1 MHQGDE
7 LHPQS
12 ANSIPSGV
20 GSHPSQHIYLFI
32 FCPESFLLNMKAIFE
47 HWTVTLLGCLLVDKT
62 WKSNLLSWA
71 FLRIYS
77 AERGGVERQATSSY
91 LSQMPACFLRN
102 EIEGGGGGVSN
113 THTDDPREWQRFP
126 SSCIV
131 PLPLILEECFQP
143 SLCSLRREA
152 GQTLEPLQD
161 CLQSCEP
168 QAHREQSPLPC
179 SPPTHTYTY
188 NMFANDST
196 VLQALPLRQAPVFLR
211 RIVGIAWLSIY
222 ALR

>member
-20 GSHPSQHIYLFI
+20 GSHPSQHTYLFI

-91 LSQMPACFLRN
+91 LYQMPACFLRN
-102 EIEGGGGGVSN
+102 EIEGGGGGGKQHTHRRPKGMTAFPFLLHCPPAPYFRGMLPAIALLSKKRSRAN
-113 THTDDPREWQRFP
+113 TGASPGLSAKLWTP
-126 SSCIV
+126 SSQRTV
-131 PLPLILEECFQP
+131 TPALLP
-143 SLCSLRREA
+143 S
-152 GQTLEPLQD
+152 
-161 CLQSCEP
+161 
-168 QAHREQSPLPC
+168 
-179 SPPTHTYTY
+179 HTYIH
-188 NMFANDST
+188 
-196 VLQALPLRQAPVFLR
+196 LQHVCK
-211 RIVGIAWLSIY
+211 W
-222 ALR
+222 